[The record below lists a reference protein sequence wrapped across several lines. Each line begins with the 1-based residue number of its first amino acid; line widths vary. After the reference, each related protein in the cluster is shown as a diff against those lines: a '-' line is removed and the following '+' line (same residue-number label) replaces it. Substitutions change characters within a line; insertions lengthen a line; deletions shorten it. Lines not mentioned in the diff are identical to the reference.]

1 MAPSQ
6 KALLVL
12 VLSMLLTASD
22 SRARRIDC
30 TRFVYAPICRGVA
43 AKRGGDSLSVG
54 ASTELDDALTDP
66 FLRSEEPREEDTEK
80 KWRELSRLSRVLQI
94 LLSHPTGETE
104 QLDRLLTL

>member
-22 SRARRIDC
+22 SWARRIDC
-30 TRFVYAPICRGVA
+30 KVFVFAPICRGVA

-54 ASTELDDALTDP
+54 GSAELDDALTDP
-66 FLRSEEPREEDTEK
+66 FLRSEEPRE
-80 KWRELSRLSRVLQI
+80 WRELTRLSRVLQTF
-94 LLSHPTGETE
+94 LSHPTGETE
-104 QLDRLLTL
+104 QHD